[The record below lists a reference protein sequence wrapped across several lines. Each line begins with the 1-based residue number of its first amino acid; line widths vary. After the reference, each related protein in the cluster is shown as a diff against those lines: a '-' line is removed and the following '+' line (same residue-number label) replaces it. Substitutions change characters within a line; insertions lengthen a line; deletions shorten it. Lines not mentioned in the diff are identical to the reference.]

1 MTLQEKDKAYATFNI
16 QQFSHPVFL
25 EDGITDMRL
34 VDKRL
39 ILFSSK
45 SLHRLKVTGS
55 RKVFLL
61 RNIAIDKDI
70 MQVQVPKQYEA
81 LTVAANEDMAIISS
95 SKSHLMSTIGS
106 GDVLALQR
114 ESEVLKK
121 APLSITRNAF
131 REMAAS
137 ESSFFVAIDTD
148 HEVHMLSRL

>member
-95 SKSHLMSTIGS
+95 SKSHLMS
-106 GDVLALQR
+106 
-114 ESEVLKK
+114 
-121 APLSITRNAF
+121 
-131 REMAAS
+131 
-137 ESSFFVAIDTD
+137 AI
-148 HEVHMLSRL
+148 E